1 MAAHAEN
8 HAKSVAANIVLEASG
23 KPVSIKEDTHK
34 KISVF
39 FSSRNTKMWGGSK
52 PPKPSR
58 NLSKEK
64 LERKNEPL
72 RSSGGFPCREYA
84 ILQSR

>member
-39 FSSRNTKMWGGSK
+39 
-52 PPKPSR
+52 
-58 NLSKEK
+58 
-64 LERKNEPL
+64 
-72 RSSGGFPCREYA
+72 
-84 ILQSR
+84 

>member
-39 FSSRNTKMWGGSK
+39 LVVETQRCGGGVET
-52 PPKPSR
+52 P
-58 NLSKEK
+58 
-64 LERKNEPL
+64 
-72 RSSGGFPCREYA
+72 
-84 ILQSR
+84 